1 MIRNLGCGGCV
12 RLPFEPT
19 GDRPRSEP
27 RVSRAD
33 ALQAWRDGNV
43 AKRKW
48 VQLRPYCFEEAFI
61 RFVSSSRETS
71 SLCVAIHQTLPDASF
86 TPALRSP

>member
-1 MIRNLGCGGCV
+1 MEV
-12 RLPFEPT
+12 AYRLDGRSPT
-19 GDRPRSEP
+19 K
-27 RVSRAD
+27 RASMSQAV